1 MNVCVDVEWGADARG
16 HAKDLWPFITRLD
29 LIHRTADHSSPD
41 RLIFNLGPVPD
52 PVPDLDRVRTFGTGT
67 L

>member
-1 MNVCVDVEWGADARG
+1 M
-16 HAKDLWPFITRLD
+16 RLHKPTLRAQD
-29 LIHRTADHSSPD
+29 WKLEHSSPD
-41 RLIFNLGPVPD
+41 RLIFNLGPDPD

>member
-1 MNVCVDVEWGADARG
+1 MLHDAS
-16 HAKDLWPFITRLD
+16 P
-29 LIHRTADHSSPD
+29 ADHSSPD
-41 RLIFNLGPVPD
+41 RLIFNLGPDPD